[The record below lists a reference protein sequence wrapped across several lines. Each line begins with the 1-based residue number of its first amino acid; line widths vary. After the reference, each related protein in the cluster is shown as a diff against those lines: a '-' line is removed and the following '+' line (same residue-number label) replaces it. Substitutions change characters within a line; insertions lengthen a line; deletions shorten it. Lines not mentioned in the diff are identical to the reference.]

1 MFLKNTITY
10 NGNFKCTALNDAS
23 TKTLTTN
30 ANNGEQPTDFS
41 PMDILC
47 SALGTCTLSVIAF
60 ASVRENLNLDGM
72 KAEVVCSIDEKTHK
86 PVGFDITVT
95 MPKGLEITD
104 VQKKKLEK
112 YANSCPVKA
121 SLNPELKINTVFVY

>member
-1 MFLKNTITY
+1 MFLTNTVVY
-10 NGNFKCTALNDAS
+10 DGNFKCTAINDAS
-23 TKTLTTN
+23 GKKLTTN

-47 SALGTCTLSVIAF
+47 SALGTCTLSVLAF
-60 ASVRENLNLDGM
+60 ASVRENLALDGM
-72 KAEVVCSIDEKTHK
+72 KAEVKCSIDEKTHK
-86 PVGFDITVT
+86 ATGFDITIT
-95 MPKGLEITD
+95 MPKGLEITE

-112 YANSCPVKA
+112 YAHSCPVKA

>member
-1 MFLKNTITY
+1 MFLKNTVVY
-10 NGNFKCTALNDAS
+10 DGNFKCTAINDAS
-23 TKTLTTN
+23 GQKLTTN
-30 ANNGEQPTDFS
+30 ANNGEKPTDFS

-47 SALGTCTLSVIAF
+47 SALGTCTLSVLAF
-60 ASVRENLNLDGM
+60 ASVRENLALDGM
-72 KAEVVCSIDEKTHK
+72 KAEVKCSIDEKTHK